1 MRLATRI
8 FVIIS
13 LLLNVYSLGIWL
25 SISSSQDTQEKLVER
40 YLTFFPFVSSAIT
53 LNICL
58 FLLTLFS
65 LFLMWKAA
73 NRGFWMA
80 AFIGQAFFAGLYL
93 WQSM

>member
-1 MRLATRI
+1 MRLISKI
-8 FVIIS
+8 FAVTS

-25 SISSSQDTQEKLVER
+25 YISSSPDTQEKLVER
-40 YLTFFPFVSSAIT
+40 YLKFFPFVSSAIT
-53 LNICL
+53 LNLCL

-73 NRGFWMA
+73 NQSFWMA
-80 AFIGQAFFAGLYL
+80 VFIGQAFFAGLYL

>member
-8 FVIIS
+8 FTITS

-25 SISSSQDTQEKLVER
+25 YISSNPDTQEKLVER
-40 YLTFFPFVSSAIT
+40 YLTFFPFVSSVIT
-53 LNICL
+53 LNGCL

-65 LFLMWKAA
+65 LFLMWKSA

-80 AFIGQAFFAGLYL
+80 VFIGQAFFICLYL